1 MTVSS
6 FFKQESERL
15 RDEDLYKLLVE
26 LRRPGSNLKRL
37 KCLPGI
43 LKLDLSPRPEEL
55 PRCLDPDLR
64 RLVPYPD
71 EKNRPVKEIL
81 EFPSEIISPD
91 LTYRNILYIYPKVS
105 YRLVLLRPINFSN
118 I

>member
-71 EKNRPVKEIL
+71 EKSRPVKEIL
-81 EFPSEIISPD
+81 EFPSEVISPD
-91 LTYRNILYIYPKVS
+91 LTYRNLLYIYPKANNNLII
-105 YRLVLLRPINFSN
+105 YFLFQFEIN
-118 I
+118 